1 TTTEEDGQ
9 FRLVGLTPGRYLLAV
24 GPNVPSVRPVPGR
37 GVRKEGFGPMFFP
50 GVPELDAATPLVLT
64 GGQQA
69 TADFALKLEPL
80 YQVSGRVVGFSA
92 GSGVEIQ
99 FSTKFG
105 EVIPAPVDVDVQSG
119 KFHGAIPGGNYILQ
133 ARGTDSGGRL
143 AATDQPLTVSG

>member
-1 TTTEEDGQ
+1 KLVPEAVVTGHVATVKGDPIEDTSVRIFREVIANGYRHWEPKSQTTTEEDGQ

-80 YQVSGRVVGFSA
+80 YQVS
-92 GSGVEIQ
+92 
-99 FSTKFG
+99 
-105 EVIPAPVDVDVQSG
+105 
-119 KFHGAIPGGNYILQ
+119 
-133 ARGTDSGGRL
+133 
-143 AATDQPLTVSG
+143 